1 MILLFSFCGCNNDLP
16 VLVKTVVWLMCQ
28 EMATTQVC
36 SITPSSWKFRYFQS
50 KLFHP
55 LSRLFS
61 SRVSVGGAAPW
72 ASDRGGTN
80 DALIKPRR
88 GQGTRRHAGGQ
99 LPAPRAAADDLRL
112 PERVRALLAACCTRR
127 RLHPLIRS
135 RGKWLGKLLGYE
147 VTHDKS
153 R

>member
-28 EMATTQVC
+28 ETATTQVC

-61 SRVSVGGAAPW
+61 SWVSVGGVAPW

-88 GQGTRRHAGGQ
+88 DHDGGQ

-112 PERVRALLAACCTRR
+112 PERVRAVPAACCTRR
-127 RLHPLIRS
+127 RLHPLIRR
-135 RGKWLGKLLGYE
+135 RGKWLGELLGYE
-147 VTHDKS
+147 VKWHMINLED
-153 R
+153 